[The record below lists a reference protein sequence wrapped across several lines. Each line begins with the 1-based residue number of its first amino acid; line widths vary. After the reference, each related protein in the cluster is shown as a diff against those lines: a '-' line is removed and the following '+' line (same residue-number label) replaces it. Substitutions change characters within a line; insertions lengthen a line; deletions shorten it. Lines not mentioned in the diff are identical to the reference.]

1 MENKLGISEE
11 IRYLLGI
18 EKRVQDGRG
27 SNGMREGEKRW
38 KREQKDGAGSSG
50 QWDGRVRKWMRDGG
64 TKDSRDIRG
73 SVGMNDGV
81 GKELLELV

>member
-64 TKDSRDIRG
+64 TIKTTEISEE
-73 SVGMNDGV
+73 V
-81 GKELLELV
+81 LV